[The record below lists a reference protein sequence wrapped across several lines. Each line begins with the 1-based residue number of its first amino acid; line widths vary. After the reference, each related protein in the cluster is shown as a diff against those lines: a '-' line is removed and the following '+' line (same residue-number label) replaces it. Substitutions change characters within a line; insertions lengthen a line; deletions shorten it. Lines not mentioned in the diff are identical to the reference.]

1 MPANR
6 HKLVREAQRLVAR
19 KKFSKAID
27 LYRKV
32 VAADPKDVRTLLKIG
47 DLYLKLDKHER
58 ALSTYE
64 QVGEYYYRE
73 GFSVKAIAVYKQI
86 RGIIQRHAN
95 HLATRYG
102 HVVPRLAEIY
112 AQLGLTSDAL
122 AAYDEIANQLRA
134 QDREQDALEV
144 FKKILDLDP
153 QNPIAHL
160 RVADSRARLG
170 EIDVAI
176 EGFGVTAQLMVK
188 LGRHDDALKVFERLL
203 EYREDPQW
211 ARVCAQLYLDRGD
224 PTDGMTALS
233 RLQISFK
240 ANPKDLSTLAILAR
254 AFDSIGQ
261 PQKAIEVLKESAR
274 IAQEEKQHDAF
285 EAILDTLLQRAPKD
299 TGVQQ
304 LVQFRVARATGRPPP
319 LAVDIDV
326 DLNDLS
332 IEESMSEVFELA
344 DGEIKTMSDDISSM
358 DLFAPEIT
366 DDGNAIHRVLDDANT
381 LFQAGRGQESL
392 VTLRNALHTFGDSIP
407 IRKRLIEILNATEQ
421 REDAKTEKLHLA
433 TQLATANDFE
443 AALGYVE
450 EVLQTF
456 PQDDRALDLRRQLS
470 TEMSSGAPNVGLNQN
485 DVRGTTDEAALV
497 AVDQVLERGPTV
509 EAPQSRHGFDI
520 SSNRVTGNQQTT
532 AQGNIEDA
540 LEHAEQLAQSGD
552 LESARAVLETELA
565 GRPGHPL
572 ILSHLSD
579 LAALERRSQP
589 PWSGSGVGLVTPSS
603 DDSPL
608 PEDASQWQ
616 DLAAPETAQSFAHVD
631 ASANTPAPVA
641 DKVHARREIA
651 DDDYDTHYELAIGY
665 REMGQVAEAIASLRM
680 AAQDGQRECVCLY
693 MISQLQLQHGEQ
705 DAALDSLHAALR
717 AQYRTRDEEL
727 TVGYE
732 IGHIYETR
740 DMPEQALQYFEWVA
754 VVHPDHT
761 DRRGA
766 VTERIQ
772 RLRGGS
778 GPLRLPLSRQI
789 EADEA

>member
-1 MPANR
+1 MSANR

-32 VAADPKDVRTLLKIG
+32 VAANPKDVRTLLKIG

-64 QVGEYYYRE
+64 QVGEYYFRE

-95 HLATRYG
+95 HLTSRYG
-102 HVVPRLAEIY
+102 HIVPRLAEIY

-122 AAYDEIANQLRA
+122 AAYDEVAGQLRA
-134 QDREQDALEV
+134 QNREIDALEF

-170 EIDVAI
+170 DLDPAI
-176 EGFGVTAQLMVK
+176 EGFGTSAQLMVK
-188 LGRHDDALKVFERLL
+188 LGRHDDALKVLERLL
-203 EYREDPQW
+203 QYREDPHW

-240 ANPKDLSTLAILAR
+240 SDPKDLSTLAILAR
-254 AFDSIGQ
+254 SFDTIGQ
-261 PQKAIEVLKESAR
+261 PKKAVEVLKESAR

-299 TGVQQ
+299 NGVQQ
-304 LVQFRVARATGRPPP
+304 LLQFRVARATGRPPP
-319 LAVDIDV
+319 PTMDIDV

-344 DGEIKTMSDDISSM
+344 DGEIKTVGEDISSM

-366 DDGNAIHRVLDDANT
+366 DDGNAINRVIEDANA
-381 LFQAGRGQESL
+381 LLDAGRNQECLSA
-392 VTLRNALHTFGDSIP
+392 LRNALHKFGDAIP
-407 IRKRLIEILNATEQ
+407 IRERLIEVLNASGQ
-421 REDAKTEKLHLA
+421 REAATTETLHLA
-433 TQLATANDFE
+433 TQLAAASNFE
-443 AALGYVE
+443 AALRHVA
-450 EVLQTF
+450 EVLQTA
-456 PQDDRALDLRRQLS
+456 PENTQAVELRRQLT
-470 TEMSSGAPNVGLNQN
+470 TELSGATPAVDLSQYH
-485 DVRGTTDEAALV
+485 VRGAADEAALI
-497 AVDQVLERGPTV
+497 AVDYVLERGPTV
-509 EAPQSRHGFDI
+509 EAPQSHGFDI
-520 SSNRVTGNQQTT
+520 NATPLAVNPTPPT
-532 AQGNIEDA
+532 QGNIDDA
-540 LEHAEQLAQSGD
+540 LEHAEQLAQGGD
-552 LESARAVLETELA
+552 LESARAVLEKELT

-579 LAALERRSQP
+579 LAELERGSQP

-603 DDSPL
+603 DYSPL
-608 PEDASQWQ
+608 PEGGQQWQ
-616 DLAAPETAQSFAHVD
+616 GLADPETALATAD
-631 ASANTPAPVA
+631 GDTSANTSAPFA
-641 DKVHARREIA
+641 DKLHARREIA
-651 DDDYDTHYELAIGY
+651 DDDYDTHYELAVGY
-665 REMGQVAEAIASLRM
+665 REMGQIEDAIASLRI

-693 MISQLQLQHGEQ
+693 MVSQLQLQRGEE

-717 AQYRTRDEEL
+717 AQHRTRDEEL

-732 IGHIYETR
+732 IGHIYQAR

-754 VVHPDHT
+754 VVYPDHS
-761 DRRGA
+761 DPRGA

-778 GPLRLPLSRQI
+778 GPLRLPLSRRD